1 MMVKLDWKSNN
12 FGSYNKEPKKA
23 NGTVFIDLPLDEYPD
38 MLTFE
43 WEVKESREVDELK
56 RLQQSNHELLDALMH
71 LRHNAKRSGADM
83 GLALDVADEA
93 IKKAV
98 LET

>member
-1 MMVKLDWKSNN
+1 MIIQLDWKSNS

-23 NGTVFIDLPLDEYPD
+23 RGTIFIDLPLDGYPD

-43 WEVKESREVDELK
+43 WEVKESGEVDELK
-56 RLQQSNHELLDALMH
+56 RLRQNNRELLDALTH

-98 LET
+98 LGT